1 MTKKIQIT
9 ADVIEG
15 TKTVSYESGKH
26 DSISLAEK
34 DIHWMIEQTKAQSN
48 SDVKITVG
56 SYVYNIVEDYGDEMT
71 APKYA
76 SFV

>member
-1 MTKKIQIT
+1 
-9 ADVIEG
+9 
-15 TKTVSYESGKH
+15 
-26 DSISLAEK
+26 
-34 DIHWMIEQTKAQSN
+34 MIEQTKAQSN

-56 SYVYNIVEDYGDEMT
+56 SYVYNIVEDYSDEMT